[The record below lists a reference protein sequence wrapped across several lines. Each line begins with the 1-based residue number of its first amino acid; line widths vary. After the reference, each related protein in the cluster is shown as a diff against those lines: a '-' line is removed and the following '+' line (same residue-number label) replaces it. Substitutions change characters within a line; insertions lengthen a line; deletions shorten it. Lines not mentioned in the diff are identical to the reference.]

1 MHNSELIFDFHSG
14 FSENFE
20 ADQNGQ
26 YFPSFLLCSV
36 LVIEDKLMQIYFL
49 GIFKYKGE
57 REGML
62 RLFYYKTSEIK
73 YTFKIHISIIL
84 REDM

>member
-26 YFPSFLLCSV
+26 YFSSLSV
-36 LVIEDKLMQIYFL
+36 VFCI
-49 GIFKYKGE
+49 GN
-57 REGML
+57 R
-62 RLFYYKTSEIK
+62 R
-73 YTFKIHISIIL
+73 
-84 REDM
+84 

>member
-14 FSENFE
+14 FSLNFE

-49 GIFKYKGE
+49 RIFKYEGKG
-57 REGML
+57 GGGVGGY
-62 RLFYYKTSEIK
+62 FIIK
-73 YTFKIHISIIL
+73 HQK
-84 REDM
+84 